1 MGPSFGMPTEDLPS
15 LIRGLAKTALSVKGT
30 DLSVT
35 GTEIYP
41 SEEPKSSRVNFDLM
55 NDFYC

>member
-41 SEEPKSSRVNFDLM
+41 SEEPKS
-55 NDFYC
+55 